1 MGQIIRLPS
10 GRHVLDTGKVS
21 IGILAKPPV
30 RDMGSQAELIQAALL
45 DRPTHKGWP
54 DTRSHIKGAGGAMD
68 LRRLADAP
76 TLRARDA
83 YDEACV
89 RMIAES
95 FASLPLRVY
104 RKGHAVDVEEARR
117 DEPVLYLD
125 NGLCARFMR
134 GFDWLLSKVWR

>member
-10 GRHVLDTGKVS
+10 GRHVLDTGKVR
-21 IGILAKPPV
+21 IGLLAKPHV

-45 DRPTHKGWP
+45 NPHV
-54 DTRSHIKGAGGAMD
+54 KGAGGAMD

-76 TLRARDA
+76 TLKVRDA
-83 YDEACV
+83 FDEAFDT
-89 RMIAES
+89 RIEPWS
-95 FASLPLRVY
+95 FPHFADAI
-104 RKGHAVDVEEARR
+104 RKAHAVEEARR

-134 GFDWLLSKVWR
+134 GLDWLLSKVWR

>member
-10 GRHVLDTGKVS
+10 GRHVLDTGKVR

-45 DRPTHKGWP
+45 NPHV
-54 DTRSHIKGAGGAMD
+54 KGAGGAMD

-76 TLRARDA
+76 TLKVRDA
-83 YDEACV
+83 YDEAFDT
-89 RMIAES
+89 RIEPWS
-95 FASLPLRVY
+95 FPHFADAI
-104 RKGHAVDVEEARR
+104 RKAQSVEQARK
-117 DEPVLYLD
+117 DEPVVYLD

-134 GFDWLLSKVWR
+134 AVDRVLARVWR

>member
-10 GRHVLDTGKVS
+10 GRHVLDTGKVR

-45 DRPTHKGWP
+45 NKHV
-54 DTRSHIKGAGGAMD
+54 KGASGAMD

-76 TLRARDA
+76 TLKARHA
-83 YDEACV
+83 YDEAFDT
-89 RMIAES
+89 RIEPWS
-95 FASLPLRVY
+95 FPHFADAIRKAHHVERSL
-104 RKGHAVDVEEARR
+104 K
-117 DEPVLYLD
+117 DEPVVYLD

-134 GFDWLLSKVWR
+134 AVDRVLARVWR

>member
-10 GRHVLDTGKVS
+10 GRHVLDTGKVR

-45 DRPTHKGWP
+45 NRPTHKGWP
-54 DTRSHIKGAGGAMD
+54 DTRSHVRGAGGAMD

-76 TLRARDA
+76 TLKVRDA
-83 YDEACV
+83 YDEAFDT
-89 RMIAES
+89 RIEPWS
-95 FASLPLRVY
+95 FPHFADAI
-104 RKGHAVDVEEARR
+104 RKAQAVSQALK
-117 DEPVLYLD
+117 DEPVVYLD

-134 GFDWLLSKVWR
+134 AVDRVLAKVWR

>member
-10 GRHVLDTGKVS
+10 GRHVLDTGKVR

-30 RDMGSQAELIQAALL
+30 RDMGTQAELIQAALL
-45 DRPTHKGWP
+45 NPHV
-54 DTRSHIKGAGGAMD
+54 KGAGGAMD

-76 TLRARDA
+76 TLKARDA
-83 YDEACV
+83 YDEAFDT
-89 RMIAES
+89 RIEPWS
-95 FASLPLRVY
+95 FPHFADAI
-104 RKGHAVDVEEARR
+104 RKAHAVEEARR

>member
-10 GRHVLDTGKVS
+10 GRHVLDTGKVR

-45 DRPTHKGWP
+45 NPHV
-54 DTRSHIKGAGGAMD
+54 KGAGGAMD

-76 TLRARDA
+76 TLNARHA
-83 YDEACV
+83 YDEAFDT
-89 RMIAES
+89 RIEPWS
-95 FASLPLRVY
+95 FPHFAGAIRKAHHVERSL
-104 RKGHAVDVEEARR
+104 K
-117 DEPVLYLD
+117 DEPVVYLD

-134 GFDWLLSKVWR
+134 AVDRVLARVWR